1 MKILFYELP
10 EPLRVGGL
18 ETYCRSLEAALRQKG
33 IPVERE
39 ADPGAFAGQDAVAH
53 FHGIWHPGYLKR
65 SRQLRAAG
73 IPYLTSPQG
82 MLEPWTRRYK
92 GWKKWP
98 YFHLFEKRRTG
109 GGAVLATADQ
119 EAGRLAEF
127 FDPRQIHVLPLGIE
141 AEWTPDYE
149 AARAQLGWAP
159 EEKVVLYLSRIHK
172 KKGLLELSLALGQL
186 DPALLRQAR
195 LVIVGAGDEAY
206 LDECRQAQQPLAN
219 KLRIDW
225 VPAQWGDKKYP
236 YLRGADLMA
245 LPTYSE
251 NFGIVVI
258 EATQVGT
265 PVLTTVETPWRI
277 MAERG
282 YGWVTEPK
290 VEHYRD
296 ALHEFFTAWHW
307 DSTQREQ
314 AAAWTRETFGW
325 NHLVDRYIALY
336 EQILRHGIKKG
347 DIA

>member
-18 ETYCRSLEAALRQKG
+18 ETYCRSLEAALIAKG

-39 ADPGAFAGQDAVAH
+39 TDPAAHAGQDAVAH
-53 FHGIWHPGYLKR
+53 FHGIWHPAYLKR

-119 EAGRLAEF
+119 EAGRLSAF
-127 FDPRQIHVLPLGIE
+127 FAPKQIYVLPLGIE

-149 AARAQLGWAP
+149 AARAQLGWKP
-159 EEKVVLYLSRIHK
+159 EEKVILYLSRIHK
-172 KKGLLELSLALGQL
+172 KKGLLELSLALQQL
-186 DPALLRQAR
+186 EPELLANAR
-195 LVIVGAGDEAY
+195 LVVVGAGDDAY
-206 LDECRQAQQPLAN
+206 INQCKQAQQPLSG

-265 PVLTTVETPWRI
+265 PVLTTLETPWKV
-277 MAERG
+277 MGERG
-282 YGWVTEPK
+282 YGWVTNPIVAEFR
-290 VEHYRD
+290 EALREFLTTWTWSLEQRD
-296 ALHEFFTAWHW
+296 
-307 DSTQREQ
+307 Q
-314 AAAWTRETFGW
+314 AAAWTRETYGW
-325 NHLVDRYIALY
+325 DHLVDRYIALY
-336 EQILRHGIKKG
+336 EQILRNGIRKSN
-347 DIA
+347 